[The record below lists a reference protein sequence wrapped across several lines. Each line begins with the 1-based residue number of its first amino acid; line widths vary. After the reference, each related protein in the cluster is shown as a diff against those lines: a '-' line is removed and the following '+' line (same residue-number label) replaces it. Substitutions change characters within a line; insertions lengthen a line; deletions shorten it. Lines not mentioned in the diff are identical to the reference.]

1 MKRSLST
8 PTFFGC
14 VLLLLCSYDKAKK
27 ESTDLNEE
35 VANPYDVIIVP
46 GVPYQEPSLKT
57 ILKARIFWAKYL
69 FDRGIAKNII
79 FSGSSV
85 YTPFVEGKIM
95 KIYADS
101 LGIPSDHTFSE
112 EEAEHSTENIYYSV
126 QMAKKMGF
134 KKIALATD
142 HYQAFLLVGYL
153 RKKFPDL
160 KILTIEYKKINIKAE
175 WPEID
180 DAPAFSDNFVS
191 LVKRENKIKRFKGT
205 IGKNI
210 IYNEKDSSALSG
222 RAPVLVK
229 N

>member
-35 VANPYDVIIVP
+35 AANPYDVIIVP
-46 GVPYQEPSLKT
+46 GVPYQEPSMRT
-57 ILKARIFWAKYL
+57 IMKARIFWAKYL
-69 FDRGIAKNII
+69 YDRGIAKNII

-101 LGIPSDHTFSE
+101 LGIPVEHTFSE

-126 QMAKKMGF
+126 QMAKEMGF
-134 KKIALATD
+134 KRIALATD
-142 HYQAFLLVGYL
+142 HYQAFLLGGYL
-153 RKKFPDL
+153 KKKFPEV
-160 KILTIEYKKINIKAE
+160 KILTIEYKRINIKAE

-180 DAPAFSDNFVS
+180 DTPAFSDNFVS
-191 LVKRENKIKRFKGT
+191 LAKRENKIKRFKGT
-205 IGKNI
+205 MGKNI
-210 IYNEKDSSALSG
+210 NYNEKDSSAYS
-222 RAPVLVK
+222 RRVPVLAD